1 MMAGRIKIM
10 LVLSCLLLSFAA
22 WAQQDKEMVLLPY
35 TETNITQ
42 LYNSAGIHT
51 AWKQQLYE
59 DTGYARGRGSW
70 LRRKLLDEHLL
81 FFEKDGF
88 HISADFIPDF
98 QLGNSSRAS
107 KTPWT
112 NTRAARI
119 SGNFGP
125 KVYFE
130 MEDFVNQARFP
141 GYVDSYIR
149 RTGVIPGSQ
158 TFRRNSNT
166 APYDFNHASGKLVY
180 MPDTMFRFELGY
192 GKNFIG
198 DGRRSLLLSDW
209 AFNYPYL
216 KATVN
221 YRSLQYTVMW
231 SQYISGLSNTFYY
244 SGYPRKWGQ
253 TFFLDWL
260 FTKDGSIGLF
270 ESVIWPD
277 QDNNNRKDLSWTM
290 ASPVMFLHG
299 SKSPSGTVNSTLTG
313 LNARYRVYKNTH
325 VYGQVAVSDMLRSKH
340 WQNRLAMQLGIRS
353 FAPFGVDG
361 LSLQAEFNRAD
372 PYTYAGNSRQ
382 VNYAHY
388 NQSLAHP
395 FGANLKEGLL
405 IAAYRYKR
413 WYVRGEILTAKY
425 HIDTAATANGGQDI
439 FKPLQAAEQ
448 ENVTISTS
456 LLWWDVRAAYIINP
470 ATNLRLEAGFT
481 FRKETGAGN
490 TFNDRI
496 FMVGLRGSFRSII
509 YDF

>member
-1 MMAGRIKIM
+1 M
-10 LVLSCLLLSFAA
+10 LCCLLPFGAV
-22 WAQQDKEMVLLPY
+22 WAQQDREVVLLPY
-35 TETNITQ
+35 TEMNMAQ
-42 LYNSAGIHT
+42 LYNAVGIHT

-59 DTGYARGRGSW
+59 DTGYARGQGSW

-81 FFEKDGF
+81 FFAKDGF
-88 HISADFIPDF
+88 HICADFIPDF
-98 QLGNSSRAS
+98 QVGSSSRAS
-107 KTPWT
+107 RTPWT

-119 SGNFGP
+119 SGNFGR

-130 MEDFVNQARFP
+130 MEDFENQARFP

-149 RTGVIPGSQ
+149 RTGVVPGSQ
-158 TFRRNSNT
+158 RFRRNSKT

-180 MPDTMFRFELGY
+180 IPDTMFRFELGY

-221 YRSLQYTVMW
+221 YRSLQYSVMW
-231 SQYISGLSNTFYY
+231 SQYISQLSNTFYY
-244 SGYPRKWGQ
+244 SGFPRKWAQ

-290 ASPVMFLHG
+290 VSPVMFLHG

-313 LNARYRVYKNTH
+313 LNVRYRVYKNTH
-325 VYGQVAVSDMLRSKH
+325 VYGQFAVSDMLRSKH
-340 WQNRLAMQLGIRS
+340 WQKRFAAQLGARG
-353 FAPFGVDG
+353 FGLFGLEG
-361 LSLQAEFNRAD
+361 LSLLAEFNMAN
-372 PYTYAGNSRQ
+372 PYTYAGSSGQ

-395 FGANLKEGLL
+395 FGAYFKEGLL
-405 IAAYRYKR
+405 VAAYQYKR
-413 WYVRGEILTAKY
+413 WYVRGEVLMARY
-425 HIDTAATANGGQDI
+425 HIDTAATVNGGQDI
-439 FKPLQAAEQ
+439 FKPLPVPDQ
-448 ENVTISTS
+448 ENVAVNTD
-456 LLWWDVRAAYIINP
+456 LLWWDIRAAYIINP
-470 ATNLRLEAGFT
+470 VTNLRLEAGFT
-481 FRKETGAGN
+481 FRKETGEGN

-496 FMVGLRGSFRSII
+496 FMIGLRGSFRSII
-509 YDF
+509 HDF